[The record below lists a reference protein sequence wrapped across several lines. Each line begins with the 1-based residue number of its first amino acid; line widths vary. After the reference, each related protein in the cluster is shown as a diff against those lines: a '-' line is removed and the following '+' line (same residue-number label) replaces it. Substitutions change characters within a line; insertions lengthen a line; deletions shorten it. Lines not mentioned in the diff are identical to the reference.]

1 MHMSCTCAIIGIMAS
16 ASQPV
21 STRTVVLLRPNERK
35 RLEKLAAAEQVSS
48 GEILRRSLHAYEQ
61 ESSASEKETLATL
74 LKEMNTAL
82 DSALTSIRS
91 ARSEIQENLQK
102 IQAMKETRA

>member
-1 MHMSCTCAIIGIMAS
+1 MAS
-16 ASQPV
+16 TSQPA
-21 STRTVVLLRPNERK
+21 STRTVVLLRAGERK

-48 GEILRRSLHAYEQ
+48 GEILRRSLHAYEKQ
-61 ESSASEKETLATL
+61 APASENEALATL
-74 LKEMNTAL
+74 LDEMNTAL

-102 IQAMKETRA
+102 IQAMKEAQA